1 MIKLNFIQP
10 SVTSSLGGSRG
21 VHLDKSTDYNHQ
33 SNHSDTLGSLSTALH
48 KGKSMPSLRWD
59 CEPYKPDPT
68 YQYERTAVV
77 TKRREGVF
85 QLDPFNNY

>member
-1 MIKLNFIQP
+1 MIKLNFVQP

-48 KGKSMPSLRWD
+48 KGKSMPSLR
-59 CEPYKPDPT
+59 
-68 YQYERTAVV
+68 
-77 TKRREGVF
+77 
-85 QLDPFNNY
+85 